1 MAPKRL
7 AKSGLIA
14 FAPIYCRAV
23 LGSGRVVIAAIL
35 AAPLA
40 ASIATSLAASLAASS
55 ASADPAVSQNVPLPV
70 PAPLPKTGTAPPPGA
85 AAARPASD
93 KPASDKAAADKAA
106 SDKGATDKAAADKAA
121 SDKAATETRQAPGLF
136 PFSALFGNKSSTAP
150 AAPEPPSPF
159 DAKQRALLDRISNYL
174 SSVQTMVGKFV
185 QVGPDGGRTEGT
197 FYMQKP
203 GRVRF
208 EYNPPSPIDIISDG
222 SSVVV
227 RDRKLA
233 TQDLYPLS
241 QTPLRYLLAERIN
254 LLRDTDV
261 VSVNADDSF
270 ATVVIEQKQLLVG
283 TDRLMIMFDAKD
295 LTLKQW
301 TVTDPQGFDTTVAV
315 YNLDS
320 TKKPDPNLFVIN
332 YQREQT
338 GVQ

>member
-1 MAPKRL
+1 MAPKRR

-14 FAPIYCRAV
+14 SAPLHGAAAGLCCSFIAFAA
-23 LGSGRVVIAAIL
+23 AAIVVPL
-35 AAPLA
+35 VAP
-40 ASIATSLAASLAASS
+40 SR
-55 ASADPAVSQNVPLPV
+55 ASAEPAVSENIPLPV
-70 PAPLPKTGTAPPPGA
+70 PAPLAKTGTPPPA
-85 AAARPASD
+85 AAPA
-93 KPASDKAAADKAA
+93 KPGTDKAA
-106 SDKGATDKAAADKAA
+106 SDNPQA
-121 SDKAATETRQAPGLF
+121 ETPKTPSLF
-136 PFSALFGNKSSTAP
+136 PFSALFGNKSSTATP
-150 AAPEPPSPF
+150 SPSAPEPPSPF
-159 DAKQRALLDRISNYL
+159 DAKQRALLGRISAYL
-174 SSVQTMVGKFV
+174 SGVQSMVGKFV

-208 EYNPPSPIDIISDG
+208 QYNPPSPIDIISDG

-241 QTPLRYLLAERIN
+241 QTPLRYLLAERID

-261 VSVNADDSF
+261 VSVSADDSF
-270 ATVVIEQKQLLVG
+270 ATVVIEQKQIFVG

>member
-7 AKSGLIA
+7 ARSGLIA
-14 FAPIYCRAV
+14 IAPILRRALIGLRCGTIV
-23 LGSGRVVIAAIL
+23 AIAVAIL
-35 AAPLA
+35 VAPLA
-40 ASIATSLAASLAASS
+40 MTR
-55 ASADPAVSQNVPLPV
+55 ASADPVVSENVPLPV
-70 PAPLPKTGTAPPPGA
+70 PAPLPKTGTAAQPA
-85 AAARPASD
+85 APAAKPAND
-93 KPASDKAAADKAA
+93 KPANDKSANDKP
-106 SDKGATDKAAADKAA
+106 
-121 SDKAATETRQAPGLF
+121 ATETRQTPSLF

-159 DAKQRALLDRISNYL
+159 DAKQRALLERISGYL
-174 SSVQTMVGKFV
+174 SNLQTVVGKFV

-241 QTPLRYLLAERIN
+241 QTPLRYLLAERID

-261 VSVNADDSF
+261 VSVSADDSF

>member
-14 FAPIYCRAV
+14 IAPIYCRAV
-23 LGSGRVVIAAIL
+23 LGSGCVVIAAIL
-35 AAPLA
+35 VAPLA
-40 ASIATSLAASLAASS
+40 TLLATSP
-55 ASADPAVSQNVPLPV
+55 ASADPVVSQNVPLPV
-70 PAPLPKTGTAPPPGA
+70 PAPLPKTGTAAPPAA
-85 AAARPASD
+85 AAARPATD

-106 SDKGATDKAAADKAA
+106 NDKAATDKAA
-121 SDKAATETRQAPGLF
+121 SDKAATETRQAPSLF
-136 PFSALFGNKSSTAP
+136 PLSALFGNKSSTATP
-150 AAPEPPSPF
+150 APSAPEPPSPF

-197 FYMQKP
+197 FYLQKP

-208 EYNPPSPIDIISDG
+208 QYNPPSPIDIISDG

-254 LLRDTDV
+254 LLHDTDV

-270 ATVVIEQKQLLVG
+270 ATVVIEQKQLFVG

>member
-1 MAPKRL
+1 MAPQRP
-7 AKSGLIA
+7 ARSGLIA
-14 FAPIYCRAV
+14 IAPILRRAA
-23 LGSGRVVIAAIL
+23 IAFFCSIL
-35 AAPLA
+35 AATGATICAPGFA
-40 ASIATSLAASLAASS
+40 A
-55 ASADPAVSQNVPLPV
+55 ADPAATANVPLPV
-70 PAPLPKTGTAPPPGA
+70 PAPLPKTGTVPPPPTA
-85 AAARPASD
+85 AKPANDKSANDKSKSD
-93 KPASDKAAADKAA
+93 KPANEKAANDKPA
-106 SDKGATDKAAADKAA
+106 S
-121 SDKAATETRQAPGLF
+121 ETRPTPSLF
-136 PFSALFGNKSSTAP
+136 PFSALFGNKSSTPSAP
-150 AAPEPPSPF
+150 APEPPSPF
-159 DAKQRALLDRISNYL
+159 DAKQRALLDRISAYL
-174 SSVQTMVGKFV
+174 TSVQTMVGKFV

-197 FYMQKP
+197 FYIQKP

-208 EYNPPSPIDIISDG
+208 AYNPPSPIDIISDG

-241 QTPLRYLLAERIN
+241 QTPLRYLLAERID

-261 VSVNADDSF
+261 VSVSTDDSF
-270 ATVVIEQKQLLVG
+270 ATVVIEQKQLFVG

-338 GVQ
+338 GFQ

>member
-1 MAPKRL
+1 MAPKRP

-14 FAPIYCRAV
+14 IALIYCRAV
-23 LGSGRVVIAAIL
+23 LGPGCVVIAAIL
-35 AAPLA
+35 VAPLA
-40 ASIATSLAASLAASS
+40 TLLATSLAMSLAMSP
-55 ASADPAVSQNVPLPV
+55 ASADPVVSQNVPLPV
-70 PAPLPKTGTAPPPGA
+70 PAPLPKTGTAAPPA
-85 AAARPASD
+85 AAGAKPASD
-93 KPASDKAAADKAA
+93 KPANDKAAN
-106 SDKGATDKAAADKAA
+106 DKAAADKAA
-121 SDKAATETRQAPGLF
+121 SDKAATETRQAPSLF
-136 PFSALFGNKSSTAP
+136 PFSALFGNKSSTSTPAP
-150 AAPEPPSPF
+150 STPEPPSPF

-185 QVGPDGGRTEGT
+185 QVGPDGGRTEGM

-208 EYNPPSPIDIISDG
+208 QYNPPSPIDIISDG

-261 VSVNADDSF
+261 VSVSADDSF
-270 ATVVIEQKQLLVG
+270 ATVVIEQKQLFVG

>member
-1 MAPKRL
+1 MALKRL
-7 AKSGLIA
+7 ARSGLIA
-14 FAPIYCRAV
+14 IAPILRRAV
-23 LGSGRVVIAAIL
+23 IGLCCGTIVAIAVAIL
-35 AAPLA
+35 VAPLA
-40 ASIATSLAASLAASS
+40 MPP
-55 ASADPAVSQNVPLPV
+55 ASADPVVSENVPLPV
-70 PAPLPKTGTAPPPGA
+70 PAPLPKTGTAAQPA
-85 AAARPASD
+85 AAAAKPANDKSAND
-93 KPASDKAAADKAA
+93 KP
-106 SDKGATDKAAADKAA
+106 
-121 SDKAATETRQAPGLF
+121 ATETRQTPSLF
-136 PFSALFGNKSSTAP
+136 PFSALFGNKSSPAP

-159 DAKQRALLDRISNYL
+159 DAKQRALLERISAYL
-174 SSVQTMVGKFV
+174 SNLQTTVGKFV

-208 EYNPPSPIDIISDG
+208 QYNPPSPIDIISDG

-241 QTPLRYLLAERIN
+241 QTPLRYLLAERID

-261 VSVNADDSF
+261 VSVSADDSF

>member
-1 MAPKRL
+1 MAPQRP
-7 AKSGLIA
+7 AGSGLIA
-14 FAPIYCRAV
+14 IAPILRRANIG
-23 LGSGRVVIAAIL
+23 LACCIFAATGATICAPGF
-35 AAPLA
+35 AA
-40 ASIATSLAASLAASS
+40 
-55 ASADPAVSQNVPLPV
+55 ADPATTANVPLPV
-70 PAPLPKTGTAPPPGA
+70 PAPLPKTGTAPPPA
-85 AAARPASD
+85 AAAA
-93 KPASDKAAADKAA
+93 KPANEKSTSDKAANDKSAN
-106 SDKGATDKAAADKAA
+106 DKP
-121 SDKAATETRQAPGLF
+121 ATETRQTPSLF
-136 PFSALFGNKSSTAP
+136 PFSALFGNKSSN
-150 AAPEPPSPF
+150 AAPSAPSAPESPSPF
-159 DAKQRALLDRISNYL
+159 DAKQRALLDRVSAYL

-197 FYMQKP
+197 FYIQKP

-208 EYNPPSPIDIISDG
+208 AYNPPSPIDIISDG

-241 QTPLRYLLAERIN
+241 QTPLRYLLAERID

-261 VSVNADDSF
+261 VSVSSDDSF
-270 ATVVIEQKQLLVG
+270 ATVVIEQKQLFVG

-338 GVQ
+338 GFQ

>member
-1 MAPKRL
+1 MAPKRP
-7 AKSGLIA
+7 ARSCLIA
-14 FAPIYCRAV
+14 IAPIFR
-23 LGSGRVVIAAIL
+23 RAAIGWCCGIVATIVVAIVAVIL
-35 AAPLA
+35 APTWA
-40 ASIATSLAASLAASS
+40 A
-55 ASADPAVSQNVPLPV
+55 ADPAVSGNVPLPV
-70 PAPLPKTGTAPPPGA
+70 PAPLPKTG
-85 AAARPASD
+85 ASPSAT
-93 KPASDKAAADKAA
+93 KP
-106 SDKGATDKAAADKAA
+106 
-121 SDKAATETRQAPGLF
+121 ATETGQTPSLF
-136 PFSALFGNKSSTAP
+136 PFSALFGNKSSTATP
-150 AAPEPPSPF
+150 APSAPSAPSAPEPPSPF
-159 DAKQRALLDRISNYL
+159 DAKQRALLDRISAYL

-197 FYMQKP
+197 FYLQKP

-208 EYNPPSPIDIISDG
+208 AYNPPSPIDIISDG

-261 VSVNADDSF
+261 ISVSADDSF
-270 ATVVIEQKQLLVG
+270 ATVVIEQKQLFVG

-338 GVQ
+338 GLQ

>member
-1 MAPKRL
+1 MAPKRP
-7 AKSGLIA
+7 ARSGLIA
-14 FAPIYCRAV
+14 IAPSIRRTAIGLCCSIV
-23 LGSGRVVIAAIL
+23 AAIVVT
-35 AAPLA
+35 
-40 ASIATSLAASLAASS
+40 IFATCWAVAN
-55 ASADPAVSQNVPLPV
+55 PAVSENVPLPV
-70 PAPLPKTGTAPPPGA
+70 PAPLPKTGTAPPPA
-85 AAARPASD
+85 AA
-93 KPASDKAAADKAA
+93 KP
-106 SDKGATDKAAADKAA
+106 
-121 SDKAATETRQAPGLF
+121 ATETRQTPSLF
-136 PFSALFGNKSSTAP
+136 PFSALFGNKSSTATP
-150 AAPEPPSPF
+150 APSAPEPPSPF

-203 GRVRF
+203 GRVHF

-222 SSVVV
+222 YSVVV

-241 QTPLRYLLAERIN
+241 QTPLRYLLAERID

-261 VSVNADDSF
+261 VSVSADDSF

-283 TDRLMIMFDAKD
+283 TNRLMIMFDAKD

-301 TVTDPQGFDTTVAV
+301 TVTDLQGFDTTVAV

>member
-1 MAPKRL
+1 MAHQRPAR
-7 AKSGLIA
+7 SGLIA
-14 FAPIYCRAV
+14 IAPAARHAV
-23 LGSGRVVIAAIL
+23 LCCSVLLVIGTPVLVGSPTL
-35 AAPLA
+35 
-40 ASIATSLAASLAASS
+40 
-55 ASADPAVSQNVPLPV
+55 ADPAVSEKVPLPV
-70 PAPLPKTGTAPPPGA
+70 PAPLPKTGSTPPAAMPKTGSAAPPA
-85 AAARPASD
+85 AAAAKPASD
-93 KPASDKAAADKAA
+93 KPA
-106 SDKGATDKAAADKAA
+106 
-121 SDKAATETRQAPGLF
+121 TETRPSLF
-136 PFSALFGNKSSTAP
+136 PFSALFGNNNSSTASTP
-150 AAPEPPSPF
+150 PKAPDPPSPF
-159 DAKQRALLDRISNYL
+159 DTKQRALLERISAYL

-203 GRVRF
+203 GRIRF
-208 EYNPPSPIDIISDG
+208 QYNPPSPIDIISDG

-241 QTPLRYLLAERIN
+241 QTPLRYLLAERID

-261 VSVNADDSF
+261 VSVAADDSF
-270 ATVVIEQKQLLVG
+270 ATVVIEQKQLFVG

-320 TKKPDPNLFVIN
+320 SKKPDPNLFVIN